1 MLKFRL
7 NKNRI
12 EEEMV
17 KKNLNL
23 IGLARI
29 LGFSRQLTHY
39 ALNHGSLSFALKIS
53 RALGIEPELIIIPV
67 MKGGDS
73 PRQDLQPILRKEGEV
88 VATAKR
94 VKPAPKTAKPKKAAP
109 KTKKK

>member
-1 MLKFRL
+1 MLKYRL

-23 IGLARI
+23 TGL
-29 LGFSRQLTHY
+29 SRLIHCSIQLTHY
-39 ALNHGSLSFALKIS
+39 ALNHGGLSFALKIS
-53 RALGIEPELIIIPV
+53 RALGIEPELIITPLT
-67 MKGGDS
+67 KGG
-73 PRQDLQPILRKEGEV
+73 PLRQGYQLSLRKEGDTL
-88 VATAKR
+88 ATAKR